1 MKHHSQVHLQLSV
14 NSEVPIYQQIK
25 SYIINEIK
33 RGRLL
38 PGAQLPGSR
47 VLAQQLRV
55 NRNTVILAYEHL
67 AAEGWIAT
75 QYKSGT
81 RISDPI
87 PQELVSPDTP
97 EAEAKPSL
105 DITFRKFAPPQPLP
119 YNNGTFD
126 TVFDEG
132 QPDGRLSPIP
142 EITREVRKILHQ
154 QTTKLHLKNYN
165 ERGNEQLLQEINLVL
180 NNDRGL
186 AAVTENIC
194 VTHGHQDSLFLVA
207 QTLIFPGDHVAV
219 EHPGY
224 QPAWEAFRLT
234 GAHLHYIPVDE
245 QGIDVE
251 ALAVVCQHTSL
262 KAVYITPHHQY
273 PTTTTLPA
281 ARRKLLLELSEQYH
295 FMIIEDDYD
304 HNYHFDAQPVLPVAG
319 MPHADNVVYIGS
331 VAPSIPLSFVYGP
344 VEFIH
349 SLASCQMV
357 VSQQRDRLL
366 EQGMANLMAEGEI
379 RRYLQ
384 QTHATYKKRLTLTSG
399 ILEVNFTGIAD
410 FTIPKGGLA
419 IWIRLHQPLQISQLH
434 EAGIYIVNPNSF
446 YAPHYNGQTGLRLGF
461 ASLEENAIVKGLDK
475 LAKIL
480 QR

>member
-81 RISDPI
+81 RISDPL
-87 PQELVSPDTP
+87 PQELVNTSTQDSGG
-97 EAEAKPSL
+97 KPAL
-105 DITFRKFAPPQPLP
+105 NITFRQFDPPQPLP
-119 YNNGTFD
+119 FNTG
-126 TVFDEG
+126 VFDSVFDDG
-132 QPDGRLSPIP
+132 QPDGRLTPIP
-142 EITREVRKILHQ
+142 ELTREIRKILHQ
-154 QTTKLHLKNYN
+154 QTSKQHLRSYN

-186 AAVTENIC
+186 AAAPENIC
-194 VTHGHQDSLFLVA
+194 VTHGHQDSIFLTA
-207 QTLIFPGDHVAV
+207 QTLLSPGDHVAV

-251 ALAVVCQHTSL
+251 ALAVICQHTSL

-281 ARRKLLLELSEQYH
+281 SRRQQLLALSEQYH

-304 HNYHFDAQPVLPVAG
+304 HSYHFDAQPILPVAG
-319 MPHADNVVYIGS
+319 MPHAGNVVYIGS
-331 VAPSIPLSFVYGP
+331 VAPSVPLSFVYGP
-344 VEFIH
+344 VDFIR
-349 SLASCQMV
+349 SLAACQLV
-357 VSQQRDRLL
+357 VSQQRDRIL
-366 EQGMANLMAEGEI
+366 EQAMANMMAEGEI
-379 RRYLQ
+379 RKFLQ
-384 QTHATYKKRLTLTSG
+384 QTHATYKKRLAHMLS
-399 ILEVNFTGIAD
+399 ILEVTFAGIAD
-410 FTIPKGGLA
+410 FSIPKGGLA
-419 IWIRLHQPLQISQLH
+419 VWIRPHKEIEIAQLH
-434 EAGIYIVNPNSF
+434 DAGIYVVNPYGF
-446 YAPHYNGQTGLRLGF
+446 YAPQYSGQTGLRLGF
-461 ASLEENAIVKGLDK
+461 ASLDEQAIMKGLDK
-475 LAKIL
+475 LAKLL
-480 QR
+480 Q